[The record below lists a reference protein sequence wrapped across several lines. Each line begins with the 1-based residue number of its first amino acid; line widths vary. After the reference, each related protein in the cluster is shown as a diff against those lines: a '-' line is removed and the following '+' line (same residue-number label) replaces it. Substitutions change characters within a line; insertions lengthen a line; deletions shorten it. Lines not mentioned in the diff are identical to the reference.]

1 MANVHRAITLESALS
16 ASAAEVASRFG
27 RHINTPLKSLL
38 TFIGADRRYVRA
50 RGLSVFDDTGREYVD
65 FLGGYGAL
73 NLGHNHPELAA
84 ALELVAERPNIL
96 QASMNPLAS
105 ALAAALAGV
114 TPGLL
119 QKTFLCN
126 SGAEAVE
133 AALKLSRAATR
144 RPGLLYCGN
153 SFHGKT
159 FGALSVT
166 GRALY
171 QDPFRPLLP
180 GCRAVPFGDLNA
192 LDEAVRSRRFA
203 AFIVEPIQGE
213 GGIIVPPQGYLRE
226 AQRLCHDTGT
236 LLVLDE
242 VQTGLGRTGYL
253 FAAEH
258 DGVEPDVMVLAKS
271 LGGGIMP
278 IGACIATDEIWQRAY
293 GSRERCLLHTSTFG
307 GNTRACAVALKTL
320 EVLAREDLPGQARR
334 KGERFLAQLRTLAGE
349 SALIKEVRGRGLMVG
364 IDLQAS
370 GRNLAPRQM
379 QDYLGAAICGLL
391 LEEHGIITAFA
402 LNNPNTIRFE
412 PPLIVS
418 DEQLDFAVE
427 SLADILRRHRSL
439 GRAAFALGRSLVRRK
454 LRAVARG
461 AQG

>member
-1 MANVHRAITLESALS
+1 
-16 ASAAEVASRFG
+16 
-27 RHINTPLKSLL
+27 
-38 TFIGADRRYVRA
+38 
-50 RGLSVFDDTGREYVD
+50 
-65 FLGGYGAL
+65 
-73 NLGHNHPELAA
+73 
-84 ALELVAERPNIL
+84 
-96 QASMNPLAS
+96 MNPLAS

-166 GRALY
+166 GRARY

-307 GNTRACAVALKTL
+307 GNSRACAVALKTL

-439 GRAAFALGRSLVRRK
+439 GRAAFALGRRLVRRK